1 MLSVYIQGEKASFL
15 TFNFYLWP
23 LLQQR
28 VINIGMY
35 KIILFSFV
43 FLALD
48 QVSKWFVVFYLEL
61 EQKLYL
67 NLNNQF
73 MNFYMAW
80 NKGINFGLFEGDSTV
95 QAYILTGISI
105 AISTVFFIWLRN
117 STSLLIQILASLVI
131 GGALGNAI
139 DRLLY
144 GAVAD
149 FINVTCCGI
158 RNPYSFN
165 LADVFIFIGLIGL
178 LIFKFD
184 EKQN

>member
-1 MLSVYIQGEKASFL
+1 
-15 TFNFYLWP
+15 
-23 LLQQR
+23 
-28 VINIGMY
+28 MY
-35 KIILFSFV
+35 KIVLFSFV

-48 QVSKWFVVFYLEL
+48 QMSKWLVVFYFEL
-61 EQKLYL
+61 QKKIYL

-73 MNFYMAW
+73 INFYMAW
-80 NKGINFGLFEGDSTV
+80 NKGINFGLFESNSVV
-95 QAYILTGISI
+95 QAYILSAISI
-105 AISTVFFIWLRN
+105 LISIVFVIWLKNSTVF
-117 STSLLIQILASLVI
+117 LIQILAALVI

-144 GAVAD
+144 GAVAA
-149 FINVTCCGI
+149 FINITCCGL

>member
-1 MLSVYIQGEKASFL
+1 M
-15 TFNFYLWP
+15 WP

-35 KIILFSFV
+35 KILLFSFV

-178 LIFKFD
+178 LIFKYD
-184 EKQN
+184 EKHN

>member
-1 MLSVYIQGEKASFL
+1 MYRILIFSVVFL
-15 TFNFYLWP
+15 T
-23 LLQQR
+23 
-28 VINIGMY
+28 
-35 KIILFSFV
+35 
-43 FLALD
+43 LD
-48 QVSKWFVVFYLEL
+48 QVSKWLVVFYFEL

-80 NKGINFGLFEGDSTV
+80 NKGINFGLFEGDSTF

-117 STSLLIQILASLVI
+117 SKSLLIQILVSLVI

-149 FINVTCCGI
+149 FINVTCCEI

-165 LADVFIFIGLIGL
+165 LADIFIFIGLLGL
-178 LIFKFD
+178 LIFNRE
-184 EKQN
+184 EKHS

>member
-1 MLSVYIQGEKASFL
+1 M
-15 TFNFYLWP
+15 WR
-23 LLQQR
+23 LLHQN
-28 VINIGMY
+28 VKNIGMY
-35 KIILFSFV
+35 KILMLSFV
-43 FLALD
+43 FLSLD
-48 QVSKWFVVFYLEL
+48 QLSKWFVVFYLEL
-61 EQKLYL
+61 QQKLFL

-73 MNFYMAW
+73 INFYMAW
-80 NKGINFGLFEGDSTV
+80 NKGINFGLFEGDSV
-95 QAYILTGISI
+95 FQAYGLTAISI
-105 AISTVFFIWLRN
+105 VISIVFLVWLRN
-117 STSLLIQILASLVI
+117 GSSFFIHILAALVI

-149 FINVTCCGI
+149 FINITCCGF

-178 LIFKFD
+178 LVFKFD

>member
-1 MLSVYIQGEKASFL
+1 
-15 TFNFYLWP
+15 
-23 LLQQR
+23 
-28 VINIGMY
+28 MY
-35 KIILFSFV
+35 KILTLSFV
-43 FLALD
+43 FLLLD
-48 QVSKWFVVFYLEL
+48 QLSKWFVVFYLDL
-61 EQKLYL
+61 KQKLFL

-73 MNFYMAW
+73 INFYMAW
-80 NKGINFGLFEGDSTV
+80 NKGINFGLFEGDSV
-95 QAYILTGISI
+95 FQAYGLTAISI
-105 AISTVFFIWLRN
+105 VISIVFLVWLRN
-117 STSLLIQILASLVI
+117 GSSFFIHILGALVI

-149 FINVTCCGI
+149 FINITCCGF

-178 LIFKFD
+178 LVFKFD

>member
-1 MLSVYIQGEKASFL
+1 
-15 TFNFYLWP
+15 
-23 LLQQR
+23 
-28 VINIGMY
+28 MY
-35 KIILFSFV
+35 KILLFSFV

-48 QVSKWFVVFYLEL
+48 QLSKWFVVFYLEL
-61 EQKLYL
+61 QQKLYL

-73 MNFYMAW
+73 VNFYMAW
-80 NKGINFGLFEGDSTV
+80 NKGINFGLFQGDSLT
-95 QAYILTGISI
+95 QAYFLTAVSVVISI
-105 AISTVFFIWLRN
+105 VFFIWLRN
-117 STSLLIQILASLVI
+117 AKSFIIHTLVALVI

-149 FINVTCCGI
+149 FINVTCCGF

-178 LIFKFD
+178 LVFKFD

>member
-1 MLSVYIQGEKASFL
+1 
-15 TFNFYLWP
+15 
-23 LLQQR
+23 
-28 VINIGMY
+28 MY
-35 KIILFSFV
+35 KILLFSFV
-43 FLALD
+43 ILTLD
-48 QVSKWFVVFYLEL
+48 QFAKWLVVFHFEL

-95 QAYILTGISI
+95 QAYILAAISI
-105 AISTVFFIWLRN
+105 IISVVFFVWLRN
-117 STSLLIQILASLVI
+117 STRFLMQILASLVI

-178 LIFKFD
+178 LFFKFD

>member
-1 MLSVYIQGEKASFL
+1 M
-15 TFNFYLWP
+15 WR
-23 LLQQR
+23 LLHQNGK
-28 VINIGMY
+28 IIGMY
-35 KIILFSFV
+35 KILTLSFV
-43 FLALD
+43 FLLLD
-48 QVSKWFVVFYLEL
+48 QLSKWFVVFYLDL
-61 EQKLYL
+61 QQKLFL

-73 MNFYMAW
+73 INFYMAW
-80 NKGINFGLFEGDSTV
+80 NKGINFGLFEGDSV
-95 QAYILTGISI
+95 FQAYGLTAISI
-105 AISTVFFIWLRN
+105 VISIVFLVWLRN
-117 STSLLIQILASLVI
+117 ASSFFIHILAALVI

-149 FINVTCCGI
+149 FINITCCGI

-178 LIFKFD
+178 LVFKFD

>member
-1 MLSVYIQGEKASFL
+1 
-15 TFNFYLWP
+15 
-23 LLQQR
+23 
-28 VINIGMY
+28 MY
-35 KIILFSFV
+35 KILLFSFV

-48 QVSKWFVVFYLEL
+48 QLSKWLVVFYFGL
-61 EQKLYL
+61 QKKLYL

-73 MNFYMAW
+73 INFFMAW
-80 NKGINFGLFEGDSTV
+80 NKGINFGLFDGDSV
-95 QAYILTGISI
+95 IQAYILSAISI
-105 AISTVFFIWLRN
+105 LISIVFVIWLKN
-117 STSLLIQILASLVI
+117 STIFLIQIVAALVI

-149 FINVTCCGI
+149 FINITCCGL

>member
-1 MLSVYIQGEKASFL
+1 
-15 TFNFYLWP
+15 
-23 LLQQR
+23 
-28 VINIGMY
+28 MY
-35 KIILFSFV
+35 KILLFSFV

-48 QVSKWFVVFYLEL
+48 QLSKWLVVFYFGL
-61 EQKLYL
+61 QKKLYL

-73 MNFYMAW
+73 INFYMAW
-80 NKGINFGLFEGDSTV
+80 NKGINFGLFEGDRV
-95 QAYILTGISI
+95 VHAYILSAISI
-105 AISTVFFIWLRN
+105 LISIVFVIWLKN
-117 STSLLIQILASLVI
+117 STFFLIQILAALVI

-149 FINVTCCGI
+149 FINITCCGL

>member
-1 MLSVYIQGEKASFL
+1 M
-15 TFNFYLWP
+15 WP

-35 KIILFSFV
+35 KILLFSFV

-105 AISTVFFIWLRN
+105 AISIVFFIWLRN

>member
-1 MLSVYIQGEKASFL
+1 
-15 TFNFYLWP
+15 
-23 LLQQR
+23 
-28 VINIGMY
+28 MY
-35 KIILFSFV
+35 RILLFSFV

-48 QVSKWFVVFYLEL
+48 QLSKWFVVFYLGL
-61 EQKLYL
+61 QQKLYL
-67 NLNNQF
+67 NLNNQII
-73 MNFYMAW
+73 NFYMAW
-80 NKGINFGLFEGDSTV
+80 NRGINFGLLEGDSV
-95 QAYILTGISI
+95 MQAYVLTAISI
-105 AISTVFFIWLRN
+105 LISIVFFTWLRN
-117 STSLLIQILASLVI
+117 STSFLTQILAALVI

-149 FINVTCCGI
+149 FINITCCGL

-178 LIFKFD
+178 LVFKFE

>member
-1 MLSVYIQGEKASFL
+1 
-15 TFNFYLWP
+15 
-23 LLQQR
+23 
-28 VINIGMY
+28 MY
-35 KIILFSFV
+35 KILTLSFV
-43 FLALD
+43 FLLLD
-48 QVSKWFVVFYLEL
+48 QLSKWFVVFYLDL
-61 EQKLYL
+61 QQKLFL

-73 MNFYMAW
+73 INFYMAW
-80 NKGINFGLFEGDSTV
+80 NKGINFGLFEGDSV
-95 QAYILTGISI
+95 FQAYGLTAISVVISI
-105 AISTVFFIWLRN
+105 VFLVWLRN
-117 STSLLIQILASLVI
+117 GSSFFIHILAALVI

-149 FINVTCCGI
+149 FINITCCGF

-178 LIFKFD
+178 LVFKFD

>member
-1 MLSVYIQGEKASFL
+1 MF
-15 TFNFYLWP
+15 
-23 LLQQR
+23 
-28 VINIGMY
+28 
-35 KIILFSFV
+35 KILLFSFV
-43 FLALD
+43 FLILD
-48 QVSKWFVVFYLEL
+48 QSSKWFVVFYLDL

-95 QAYILTGISI
+95 QAYILTAISI
-105 AISTVFFIWLRN
+105 IISVVFFVWLRN
-117 STSLLIQILASLVI
+117 STRFLMQILASLVI

-165 LADVFIFIGLIGL
+165 LADVFIFVGLIGL
-178 LIFKFD
+178 LLFKFD
-184 EKQN
+184 EKHN

>member
-1 MLSVYIQGEKASFL
+1 MLFVSIQGEKASFL

-35 KIILFSFV
+35 KILLFSFV

>member
-1 MLSVYIQGEKASFL
+1 MLFVSIQGEKASFL

-35 KIILFSFV
+35 KILLFSFV

-48 QVSKWFVVFYLEL
+48 QASKWFVVFYLEL

-105 AISTVFFIWLRN
+105 VISMVFFIWLRN

-149 FINVTCCGI
+149 FVNVTCCGI

>member
-1 MLSVYIQGEKASFL
+1 
-15 TFNFYLWP
+15 
-23 LLQQR
+23 
-28 VINIGMY
+28 MY
-35 KIILFSFV
+35 KILLFSFV
-43 FLALD
+43 FLTLD
-48 QVSKWFVVFYLEL
+48 QLSKWFVVFYLDL
-61 EQKLYL
+61 EQNLYL

-95 QAYILTGISI
+95 QAYILTAISI
-105 AISTVFFIWLRN
+105 IISLAFFVWLRN
-117 STSLLIQILASLVI
+117 STRFLMQILASLVI

-178 LIFKFD
+178 LIFNFD